1 MNLRLTCLAC
11 GGVNR
16 VPAEKLGAG
25 PKCGV
30 CGAALADG
38 RVAELDAATLEK
50 AARVDEL
57 PLVVDFW
64 AAWCGPC
71 RMMAPQFAEAARAL
85 KGTARLAKLDT
96 EAHPQVSAA
105 RGIRGI
111 PALIL
116 WRGGREVARQAGAM
130 PAARIVDWVREA
142 VGARA

>member
-1 MNLRLTCLAC
+1 MNLKLTCLAC
-11 GGVNR
+11 GAVNR
-16 VPAEKLGAG
+16 VPGEKLGSG

-38 RVAELDAATLEK
+38 RVAELDAATLDK

-71 RMMAPQFAEAARAL
+71 RSMAPQFAEAAKLL
-85 KGTARLAKLDT
+85 KGQVRFAKLNT
-96 EAHPQVSAA
+96 EDHPQASAA

-130 PAARIVDWVREA
+130 PAAQIAAWVREA
-142 VGARA
+142 AAARV

>member
-1 MNLRLTCLAC
+1 MNLKLTCLAC
-11 GGVNR
+11 GAVNR
-16 VPAEKLGAG
+16 VPGERLGAG

-38 RVAELDAATLEK
+38 RVAELDAATLDK

-71 RMMAPQFAEAARAL
+71 RSMAPQFAEAAKLL
-85 KGTARLAKLDT
+85 KGQVRFAKLNT
-96 EAHPQVSAA
+96 EDHPQASAS

-130 PAARIVDWVREA
+130 PAAQIAAWVREA
-142 VGARA
+142 AAARV